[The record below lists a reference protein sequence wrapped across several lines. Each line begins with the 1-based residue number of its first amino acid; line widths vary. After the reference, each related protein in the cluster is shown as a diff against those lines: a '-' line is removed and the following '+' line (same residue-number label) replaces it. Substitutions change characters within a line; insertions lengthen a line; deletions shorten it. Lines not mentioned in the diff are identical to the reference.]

1 MELKEYANETAV
13 VRGEL
18 GGGGVC
24 MLFYNDASTSLCV
37 EAACGVIKRRRV
49 TDTLQQRYRREHM
62 QVGVEK

>member
-13 VRGEL
+13 VRG
-18 GGGGVC
+18 GGRGGHA
-24 MLFYNDASTSLCV
+24 FYNDASTSLSV
-37 EAACGVIKRRRV
+37 EAACSVIKRRRV